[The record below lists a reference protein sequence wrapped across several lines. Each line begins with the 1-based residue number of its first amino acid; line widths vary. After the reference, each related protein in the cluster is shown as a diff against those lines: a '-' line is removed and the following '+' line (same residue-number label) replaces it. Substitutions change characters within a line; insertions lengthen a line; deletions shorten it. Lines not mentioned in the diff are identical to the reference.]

1 MEGALEGFLERVYE
15 RYNHRSCIGSDPLGF
30 VLRFPESDDR
40 EVVGLLA
47 AALAFGRVE
56 QIARS
61 VSEVLAL
68 LGPPAARVDSTSREE
83 LGQLLRGFRHRFV
96 SGEEVADLLEGVRVV
111 RRRWGSLNAFFVD
124 RCYAPFLRSGGD
136 VVGALSSFVQ
146 ALGAPRDRFNYL
158 LPEPSRGSACKR
170 LHLFL
175 RWMVR
180 RDEVDPGPWEGV
192 RAADLVVPLDT
203 HMHRI
208 CGMLGLARRKQAD
221 GRTAREVTEAFRRI
235 APLDP
240 VRFDFSLT
248 RVGMA
253 GRLDEIPAEL
263 QTR

>member
-1 MEGALEGFLERVYE
+1 MDGGLSLFLERVYE
-15 RYNHRSCIGSDPLGF
+15 RYNHRSCIGNDPLGF
-30 VLRFPESDDR
+30 VLRYQEAGDR

-61 VSEVLAL
+61 VSAVLAL
-68 LGPPAARVDSTSREE
+68 LRAPAARVDSTSREE

-96 SGEEVADLLEGVRVV
+96 SGDDLADLLEGIRVV
-111 RRRWGSLNAFFVD
+111 RKRWGSLNACFVD
-124 RCYAPFLRSGGD
+124 GCYAPALRSGGD
-136 VVGALSSFVQ
+136 VVTAMSSFVH
-146 ALGAPRDRFNYL
+146 ALGAVREGSNYL
-158 LPEPSRGSACKR
+158 LPEPDRGSACKR

-180 RDEVDPGPWEGV
+180 RDEVDPGSWEGV
-192 RAADLVVPLDT
+192 RPSDLLVPLDT

-221 GRTAREVTEAFRRI
+221 GRTAREVTDAFRRV

-240 VRFDFSLT
+240 VRFDFALT
-248 RVGMA
+248 RVGM
-253 GRLDEIPAEL
+253 GGHLDEIPAALL
-263 QTR
+263 QN